1 MHSEIAL
8 YSKYWWHAVNLQA
21 RNPILLRSYRM
32 ALLQK
37 STLLNAV
44 VNKGRRVFGN
54 RSTQSL
60 PGPGDLH
67 SATNPFSSLSRS
79 QQKFKK
85 SNDARHDMSVLAM
98 TYILQDNP
106 TTRELIRLIIGLND
120 HDDSG
125 EVCTTCN
132 PWQRPQAKG
141 DILSSLRSLPF
152 PSHSQSNSHPST
164 KKIHLKHQPQSQL
177 F

>member
-1 MHSEIAL
+1 
-8 YSKYWWHAVNLQA
+8 
-21 RNPILLRSYRM
+21 M
-32 ALLQK
+32 APWQK
-37 STLLNAV
+37 STLLSAV

-60 PGPGDLH
+60 PGDLH
-67 SATNPFSSLSRS
+67 SATNTLTSPSTS
-79 QQKFKK
+79 QKKFKK
-85 SNDARHDMSVLAM
+85 SNDARHDMCVLAM
-98 TYILQDNP
+98 TYILQDNQ
-106 TTRELIRLIIGLND
+106 TIRELIHLIIGLND

-125 EVCTTCN
+125 KVCTTCN

-164 KKIHLKHQPQSQL
+164 RKIHLKH
-177 F
+177 